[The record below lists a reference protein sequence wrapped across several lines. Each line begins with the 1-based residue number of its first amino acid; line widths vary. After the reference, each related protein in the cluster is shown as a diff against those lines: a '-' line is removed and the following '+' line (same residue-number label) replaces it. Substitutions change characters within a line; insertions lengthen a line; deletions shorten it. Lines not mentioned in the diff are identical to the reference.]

1 MAVSGC
7 SKSSASAGRGAALYG
22 KCVNCHGENGHGKTL
37 ALAPAIAGL
46 PQWYVERQLYNFK
59 FGIRGYDFH
68 DLEGHR
74 MRPMARMLRAAGEDT
89 VDLEAKK
96 AALMD
101 TDPSTP
107 GIQNDALKN
116 ENDIKAVAAYVAKM
130 APAPSKPTLEGGDA
144 EAGKALY
151 SVCVACH
158 GKEAKGQELNGA
170 PDLRT
175 TGDWYLLKQLK
186 KFKSGL
192 RGTHSSDAMGAT
204 MRPMAMQLA
213 DEQAMKDVIAYIMYL
228 RTKK

>member
-1 MAVSGC
+1 
-7 SKSSASAGRGAALYG
+7 
-22 KCVNCHGENGHGKTL
+22 
-37 ALAPAIAGL
+37 L

-59 FGIRGYDFH
+59 YGIRGYDFH

-74 MRPMARMLRAAGEDT
+74 MRPMARMLRAKGEQT
-89 VDLEAKK
+89 VDIEAIKS
-96 AALMD
+96 ALID
-101 TDPSTP
+101 NDPTKP
-107 GIQNDALKN
+107 GLQNKDLDA
-116 ENDIKAVAAYVAKM
+116 EDDIKAVAAYVAKL
-130 APAPSKPTLEGGDA
+130 APSKSKASIEGGDV
-144 EAGKALY
+144 ETGKALY
-151 SVCVACH
+151 AVCTACH

-186 KFKSGL
+186 KFKNGM
-192 RGTHSSDAMGAT
+192 RGTHKSDTMGAT